1 LKEIEQKARSGKP
14 VLRGLS
20 EEDLTSILDEMVIV
34 PPPAKDTLTF
44 EEKKESATEVIIGE
58 GRDVQFPLLLTHAI
72 FLDSVNMARV
82 NKHIRIAMAY
92 GAGIA
97 EVPINAGE
105 GFLLEEKKIAKKFES
120 DMLVQWSPTRI
131 GIDISTL
138 ERSKAVI
145 IDLAKQRHFTPFSS
159 DEILERVQGKGGL
172 IDSEILGPAYHLD
185 LDTPDDIKK
194 QVHLIRETTDYKI
207 PIMVKIPPESVYEN
221 TKTVLE
227 AEPDGVI
234 IDTSIN
240 PFSTL
245 ASVNGTFGTTLLGS
259 VAPAKRAIKTLDAK
273 KKGIKLLVSG
283 GFRSGTDIMKILSLG
298 VDAVG
303 ISESAIVA
311 MGCDL
316 CGECYIGRCERG
328 LATKDTR
335 LRSNFNWKTGG
346 KKLSNYLKAI
356 KSEMELL
363 MDFIGVTEVKDL
375 NTAHVAALTYDVAAI
390 SGVKLIGYDRELP
403 MWFH

>member
-1 LKEIEQKARSGKP
+1 LKDIEQKARSGKP
-14 VLRGLS
+14 VLRGLT
-20 EEDLTSILDEMVIV
+20 EEDLASILDELTIV
-34 PPPAKDTLTF
+34 PPPAKDTLAL
-44 EEKKESATEVIIGE
+44 EEKKESTCEVIIGE
-58 GRDVQFPLLLTHAI
+58 GRDVQFPLLLTHAV

-97 EVPINAGE
+97 ETPVNVGE
-105 GFLLEEKKIAKKFES
+105 GVLLEEKKIAKKFQS
-120 DMLVQWSPTRI
+120 DLLIQWSPTRI
-131 GIDISTL
+131 AFNISTL
-138 ERSKAVI
+138 ERAKAII

-185 LDTPDDIKK
+185 LDTPDDVGKH
-194 QVHLIRETTDYKI
+194 VDLLRETTDYKI

-221 TKTVLE
+221 TKTVIE
-227 AEPDGVI
+227 AEPDAII

-245 ASVNGTFGTTLLGS
+245 SSMNGNFGATLLGS
-259 VAPAKRAIKTLDAK
+259 IAPAQKAFKSLEAR

-283 GFRSGTDIMKILSLG
+283 GFRNGADIIKVLSLG
-298 VDAVG
+298 VDGVG
-303 ISESAIVA
+303 ISESAVVA

-316 CGECYIGRCERG
+316 CGECYIGRCEKG
-328 LATKDTR
+328 LATKDPR

-346 KKLSNYLKAI
+346 KKLSNYLKAT

-363 MDFIGVTEVKDL
+363 LDYIGVTEIRDL
-375 NTAHVAALTYDVAAI
+375 NTAHVAALTYDMAAI
-390 SGVKLIGYDRELP
+390 SGIKLVGYDRELP